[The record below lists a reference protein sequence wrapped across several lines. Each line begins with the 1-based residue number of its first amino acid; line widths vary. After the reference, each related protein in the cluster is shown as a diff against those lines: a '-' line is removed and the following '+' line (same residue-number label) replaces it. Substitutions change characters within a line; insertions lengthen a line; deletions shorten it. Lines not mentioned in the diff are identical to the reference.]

1 MIAARQQTFF
11 PPLRKPAPAAALV
24 YSGPTMGDKYQRMLD
39 LLLHADDWV
48 TASELAERLGVTT
61 RSVRSYVAAA
71 KSAAHPLPLL
81 TASTAGYRIDRDAY
95 AEFAARDRR
104 RDQAETP
111 QDRLHH
117 LVRRL
122 AEAPEEGLDVHGLAD
137 SLFVSDSTLEADLRR
152 VKALAEE
159 NGAVLVRSGSQV
171 RLSGTESA
179 TRRLLSR
186 LLQRADGRAQLDL
199 ESIEAEFGVT
209 GLGPFK
215 TELIRALEADGFFV
229 NEYGTDAVLLH
240 VAIAVDRA
248 RRDQRLPDE
257 AAGPIADR
265 FAPIVAT
272 LERLVPE
279 HFGVT
284 LTAGELD
291 SLTRVLTTRVIA
303 PGAGAA
309 SAADIDPD
317 DLATVRR
324 IVDLVADEYLVDF
337 RDETFIAR
345 LAIHL
350 GNLVARAREN
360 ARTRNPLT
368 RSIKSSYPLIFDI
381 AVFIASIVQRE
392 RGIQVD
398 DDEISYIALHLGSH
412 LERVAR
418 HEELVTATIVCPSY
432 YDLHAIL
439 RDRIERELG
448 GELQVEYVVTR
459 TDVDPRE
466 LTSELVISTLPSPA
480 LREGVVTV
488 QPFLTDDDLGA
499 IRQAV
504 GRVRRQRR
512 RARITEQLLEYFEP
526 GLFFAEPPGDDP
538 ESIIR
543 GLGRAMVEA
552 GVADQGYVEGVVERE
567 RMSSTAFTDVLAV
580 PHAMGL
586 SAERTAIAL
595 ALCPTPVAWGDA
607 RVQVV
612 ALIAF
617 SATGRAR
624 FQPLFDQFVDVFSN
638 RRDVV
643 ELVREARDFDG
654 FIAGLAQ
661 LIERG

>member
-1 MIAARQQTFF
+1 MMTWSRRGASAASWPEGEGLDRPVEAGGDELASQRSGEEGARHAGAADHGSGAGHGRLLAVVVVPAHPPSPGVIAARQQTFF

-265 FAPIVAT
+265 FARIVAT
-272 LERLVPE
+272 LER
-279 HFGVT
+279 
-284 LTAGELD
+284 
-291 SLTRVLTTRVIA
+291 S
-303 PGAGAA
+303 
-309 SAADIDPD
+309 
-317 DLATVRR
+317 
-324 IVDLVADEYLVDF
+324 
-337 RDETFIAR
+337 
-345 LAIHL
+345 
-350 GNLVARAREN
+350 
-360 ARTRNPLT
+360 
-368 RSIKSSYPLIFDI
+368 
-381 AVFIASIVQRE
+381 
-392 RGIQVD
+392 
-398 DDEISYIALHLGSH
+398 
-412 LERVAR
+412 
-418 HEELVTATIVCPSY
+418 CPSTSGY
-432 YDLHAIL
+432 HRLP
-439 RDRIERELG
+439 IERL
-448 GELQVEYVVTR
+448 
-459 TDVDPRE
+459 
-466 LTSELVISTLPSPA
+466 TLPGT
-480 LREGVVTV
+480 R
-488 QPFLTDDDLGA
+488 GA
-499 IRQAV
+499 
-504 GRVRRQRR
+504 
-512 RARITEQLLEYFEP
+512 
-526 GLFFAEPPGDDP
+526 
-538 ESIIR
+538 
-543 GLGRAMVEA
+543 
-552 GVADQGYVEGVVERE
+552 
-567 RMSSTAFTDVLAV
+567 
-580 PHAMGL
+580 
-586 SAERTAIAL
+586 
-595 ALCPTPVAWGDA
+595 
-607 RVQVV
+607 
-612 ALIAF
+612 
-617 SATGRAR
+617 
-624 FQPLFDQFVDVFSN
+624 
-638 RRDVV
+638 
-643 ELVREARDFDG
+643 
-654 FIAGLAQ
+654 
-661 LIERG
+661 